1 MPPRQAHRKSKGAGF
16 SRREIVAA
24 VAAAPLAATAAPGGG
39 DAAFDPP
46 NRAAGPLRTN
56 PAAVETTAGK
66 LQGYESGGVA
76 IYKGVPYADP
86 PVGDFR
92 FARAPALTPW
102 TGIRRAL
109 NYGPICPVIPE
120 DSRDRAHDVFRF
132 LAPNGQ
138 PSDAMEDCLRLNI
151 WTPVARETKRPVMV
165 WLHPGGF
172 RRGSSQ
178 EFLSC
183 DGENLARRRN
193 VVVVSLNHRIDAL
206 GYTDFYTDMGE
217 SFSESPAAGILDLVD
232 ALKWLR
238 ANIERFG
245 GDADNITLFGQSGGG
260 YKISV
265 LLAMPEASGLFHRAV
280 IQSGARLEV
289 HDQETAS
296 RLTRE
301 ILRVLDLPPGAGS
314 VRRLR
319 ELSVG
324 EFLRAAK
331 AASDAVRAQGIETS
345 RWAGRS
351 WRYQPTAG
359 TPFLPHQPGSTA
371 AMSEAANIP
380 LICGNTRNEISP
392 SGNNPHLEGL
402 SWSGLKE
409 ELEPELHGRTDA
421 AIEAARKTDAEWRPV
436 DVLSVLLTRRFRLS
450 AVEYCNRASAVQD
463 RRVFN
468 YLFDWRTDL
477 FDGRPRAYHTSDIAF
492 VFANTERVA
501 EQTGGGE
508 RPRALSEL
516 MTRYWSQFAAG
527 GDPNAPGLPDWPQYG
542 AATRPTMIFDDVSG
556 VRNNPDAEIVDLFL

>member
-1 MPPRQAHRKSKGAGF
+1 MRPSQTHQKSTGPGF

-24 VAAAPLAATAAPGGG
+24 VAAAPLAATAELS
-39 DAAFDPP
+39 DANAAVDLP
-46 NRAAGPLRTN
+46 NRAGGQLRTN
-56 PAAVETTAGK
+56 PPAVETSAGK
-66 LQGYESGGVA
+66 LQGYERGGVA

-86 PVGDFR
+86 PVGAFR

-102 TGIRRAL
+102 TGVRRAL
-109 NYGPICPVIPE
+109 NYGPVCPVIPE
-120 DSRDRAHDVFRF
+120 ESRDRAHDVFRF

-151 WTPVARETKRPVMV
+151 WAPAARETKRPVMV

-178 EFLSC
+178 EYLSC

-193 VVVVSLNHRIDAL
+193 LVVVSLNHRIDAL
-206 GYTDFYTDMGE
+206 GYTNLHTDMGE

-238 ANIERFG
+238 ANIGGFG

-289 HDQETAS
+289 HDQKTAS

-319 ELSVG
+319 ELPVA

-331 AASDAVRAQGIETS
+331 AASDAVRVQGIETS

-359 TPFLPHQPGSTA
+359 TPFLPHQPGSIA
-371 AMSEAANIP
+371 AMSNSADIP
-380 LICGNTRNEISP
+380 LICGSTRNEISP
-392 SGNNPHLEGL
+392 SGNNPHLEEL
-402 SWSGLKE
+402 SWSGLKDQ
-409 ELEPELHGRTDA
+409 LGPELRDRTDA

-436 DVLSVLLTRRFRLS
+436 DVLSVLLSRRFRLS
-450 AVEYCNRASAVQD
+450 AVEYCNRASAVRD

-468 YLFDWRTDL
+468 YLFDWRTEL
-477 FDGRPRAYHTSDIAF
+477 FDGRPRAYHTSEVAF
-492 VFANTERVA
+492 VFANTETVA

-508 RPRALSEL
+508 RPGALSML
-516 MTRYWSQFAAG
+516 MTRYWAQFASD
-527 GDPNAPGLPDWPQYG
+527 GDPNVRDLPPWPQYS
-542 AATRPTMIFDDVSG
+542 AATRPTMIFDDLSR